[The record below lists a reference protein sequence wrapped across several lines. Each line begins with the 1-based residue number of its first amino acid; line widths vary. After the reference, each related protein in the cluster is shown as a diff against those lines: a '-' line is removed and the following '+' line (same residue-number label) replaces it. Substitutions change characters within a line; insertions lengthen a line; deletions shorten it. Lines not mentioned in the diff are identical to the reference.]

1 MLALAADLFTLA
13 RVVAAGIL
21 IWLGFRGPESLPVA
35 VGVLWGA
42 WTTDQLDGWAARR
55 ANRPTRLGAHEFPVD
70 VVLYAG
76 ELAYLTLAGFVP
88 KIGALAFA
96 VAAIAAGL
104 IYRRKSVVILFLRM
118 IDLAAAVI
126 LFTYLPRLGLLIIAW
141 VLLMMV
147 LYRKRLAERVPRW
160 LGELARLVVG
170 R

>member
-1 MLALAADLFTLA
+1 
-13 RVVAAGIL
+13 
-21 IWLGFRGPESLPVA
+21 
-35 VGVLWGA
+35 
-42 WTTDQLDGWAARR
+42 
-55 ANRPTRLGAHEFPVD
+55 
-70 VVLYAG
+70 
-76 ELAYLTLAGFVP
+76 LAYLTLAGFVP